1 MRVTFFS
8 LLLRTLLSF
17 LPTETAGKRGTKQ
30 NIIYEDKAPLRFGP
44 SVIDENALSVSR
56 ESCRGSDQA
65 KVSQAVAV
73 AVSEELPVTPA
84 DLLNR

>member
-1 MRVTFFS
+1 MSVQDFFF
-8 LLLRTLLSF
+8 LLRTLLSF
-17 LPTETAGKRGTKQ
+17 MPRETAEKRGTKEK
-30 NIIYEDKAPLRFGP
+30 IKEDIVPFRFCP
-44 SVIDENALSVSR
+44 SVVYKNVFSERR

-73 AVSEELPVTPA
+73 AVSKELPVMPA